1 MTANVYSLY
10 NSYMAK
16 QYSTSTARTQFA
28 DIVSRAEYAGE
39 HTIIHRRKKPVA
51 AVIPIADLKLIERL
65 EDAIDIADA
74 RKAIKEKGENIPWA
88 RIKKELNL

>member
-1 MTANVYSLY
+1 MTRRFT
-10 NSYMAK
+10 
-16 QYSTSTARTQFA
+16 TSTARAQFA

-65 EDAIDIADA
+65 EDEIDIAAA
-74 RKAIKEKGENIPWA
+74 RKAMKEKGKNIPWA
-88 RIKKELNL
+88 QIKKELNL